1 MYHANL
7 KGAMHSLVAIAML
20 FALHGCGSGSGA
32 ATVQNPQT
40 TPPVVGNYN
49 GPAPATA
56 DVQTFKLSLWDNLV
70 PNNRCGSCH
79 NPSQTPRFVRSDDIN
94 LAYDVANTI
103 VDLTDP
109 PNSLIVTKV
118 RGGHNCWLADPNAC
132 GDIIQ
137 SYVENWA
144 GSSIGGGGREIQLV
158 APPLVDPGTSKN
170 WPADSSLFASSVYPL
185 VRLYCAGCHADTAS
199 IPQSPYFASADV
211 DTAYEAARSRMDLD
225 NPSNSRF
232 VLRLRQEFHN
242 CWDNCAANAS
252 EMEAR
257 ITDLSNAIAPTAID
271 PDLVTSKA
279 MRLVDG
285 IVASSG
291 GRHDNNVIALYEF
304 KTGSGNATFDTSGVE
319 PALNLTL
326 SGDYRWVGGWGIQLI
341 DGKARGTSGAS
352 AKLRNLITATGEF
365 SVEAWVA
372 PANVTQDGP
381 ARIVTYAGDNANRN
395 FMLGQTLF
403 NYDTFVRSSECDAG
417 GGPQLSTRDADE
429 VLQATLQHVVLTYD
443 PANGRRIWVNGE
455 LESDADTLDGG
466 LLNEWD
472 DTFALVLGSEV
483 DDEDRW
489 AGTIRLLAIHN
500 RALNSDQI
508 RQNFEVGVGERYF
521 VLFNV
526 TDHVGI
532 DDAYVAFQVSQ
543 YDSYGYLFDEPFFVI
558 LDQQVA
564 PGAIPIA
571 GLRIGANGREFAV
584 GQAYRNLDVTIEDAN
599 YAAEGRQIMSTLGTV
614 VPLEK
619 GPTLDEF
626 FLTFE
631 VLGAATHPV
640 VEPSPIPSPAPP
652 DLPRDDPVGVRDFA
666 EVHAT
671 MAKLTGIPASDPDV
685 IDTYNAV
692 RQAMPVQTRLG
703 GFISSQQMGI
713 TQLAIEYCNVL
724 VSDGTRRSA
733 FWPDFNWTAPLA
745 TAFADRTDVTG
756 PLYARMVGIGLETQP
771 DATALDGQVNDLIDR
786 LTACG
791 GACEPDRVE
800 RVMKGACAA
809 VLGSAVMLVQ

>member
-1 MYHANL
+1 
-7 KGAMHSLVAIAML
+7 
-20 FALHGCGSGSGA
+20 
-32 ATVQNPQT
+32 
-40 TPPVVGNYN
+40 
-49 GPAPATA
+49 
-56 DVQTFKLSLWDNLV
+56 
-70 PNNRCGSCH
+70 
-79 NPSQTPRFVRSDDIN
+79 
-94 LAYDVANTI
+94 
-103 VDLTDP
+103 
-109 PNSLIVTKV
+109 
-118 RGGHNCWLADPNAC
+118 
-132 GDIIQ
+132 
-137 SYVENWA
+137 
-144 GSSIGGGGREIQLV
+144 
-158 APPLVDPGTSKN
+158 
-170 WPADSSLFASSVYPL
+170 
-185 VRLYCAGCHADTAS
+185 
-199 IPQSPYFASADV
+199 
-211 DTAYEAARSRMDLD
+211 
-225 NPSNSRF
+225 
-232 VLRLRQEFHN
+232 
-242 CWDNCAANAS
+242 
-252 EMEAR
+252 
-257 ITDLSNAIAPTAID
+257 
-271 PDLVTSKA
+271 
-279 MRLVDG
+279 
-285 IVASSG
+285 
-291 GRHDNNVIALYEF
+291 
-304 KTGSGNATFDTSGVE
+304 
-319 PALNLTL
+319 
-326 SGDYRWVGGWGIQLI
+326 
-341 DGKARGTSGAS
+341 
-352 AKLRNLITATGEF
+352 
-365 SVEAWVA
+365 
-372 PANVTQDGP
+372 VTQDGP

-395 FMLGQTLF
+395 FMLGQTLY
-403 NYDTFVRSSECDAG
+403 NYDTFVRSSESDAG

-429 VLQATLQHVVLTYD
+429 VLQATLQHVVLTYE

-724 VSDGTRRSA
+724 VSDGTRRRA

-756 PLYARMVGIGLETQP
+756 PLYARIAFNLTKRYLYRV
-771 DATALDGQVNDLIDR
+771 DL
-786 LTACG
+786 
-791 GACEPDRVE
+791 P
-800 RVMKGACAA
+800 
-809 VLGSAVMLVQ
+809 